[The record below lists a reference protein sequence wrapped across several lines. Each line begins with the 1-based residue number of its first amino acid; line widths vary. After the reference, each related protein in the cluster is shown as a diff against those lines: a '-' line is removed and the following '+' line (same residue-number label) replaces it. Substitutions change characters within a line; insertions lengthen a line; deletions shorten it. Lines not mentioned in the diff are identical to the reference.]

1 MKLTISYEEYDT
13 LCQKAAS
20 IECSMIRLPT
30 KEEID
35 LISSYQTGYFLLLL
49 VWLVENEKGIP
60 STKETEDLREYVLD
74 KIDDGM
80 SEYMYFSKDPAE
92 IPAGKIKLDIRDY
105 KEIVD
110 IVGQIDFLNV
120 SNIPSETELLDW
132 CSPKSPFY
140 FGFLLLFL
148 YKNASK
154 HCSLRYKCLR
164 NMLDDQYEL
173 IMSDKMFQMSEEKY
187 EALIQSVS
195 NCPFKREKW
204 WPSNSEIENII
215 LPNLKNCYDFI
226 IWILNTGEKPS
237 TLKEKE
243 SAKKLRAIIR
253 ENTELSE
260 EGAVKW
266 L

>member
-1 MKLTISYEEYDT
+1 MKLTISYEEYDI

-20 IECSMIRLPT
+20 IECSLIRLPT

-92 IPAGKIKLDIRDY
+92 IPTGKIKLDIRDY

-173 IMSDKMFQMSEEKY
+173 TMSDKMFQMSEEKY

-204 WPSNSEIENII
+204 WPSNSEIENVI

-226 IWILNTGEKPS
+226 LWILNTGEKPS
-237 TLKEKE
+237 ALKEKE